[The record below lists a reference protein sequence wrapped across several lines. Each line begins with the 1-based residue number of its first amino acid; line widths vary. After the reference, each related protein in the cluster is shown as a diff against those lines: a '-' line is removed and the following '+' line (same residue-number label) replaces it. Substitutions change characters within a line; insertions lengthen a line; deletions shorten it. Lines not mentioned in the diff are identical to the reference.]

1 MPITVKKKKGET
13 NDDMISKFRKVSIED
28 NVSVVEEVRA
38 RVSYVSPSERRQ
50 VKKKLQKWRNQ
61 LRRQGNKR

>member
-28 NVSVVEEVRA
+28 NVSVVEEVRS
-38 RVSYVSPSERRQ
+38 RVSYISPSERRQ
-50 VKKKLQKWRNQ
+50 VKKKLKKWRNQ
-61 LRRQGNKR
+61 LRRLSNRK